1 MPTLLSR
8 LAAVAFGG
16 LTILSISPGAA
27 LADKYPSKP
36 VRVIVPFAPG
46 GTADTL
52 GRIAAMKLS
61 QALGEQFVVENKPG
75 AGGLLGADVVAHAAP
90 DGYTLVVSGIASNV
104 IAPALNPQGT
114 NFDPIKD
121 FTHIVLLGGPPDVLI
136 VYKGEP
142 VHTLTEFVALA
153 KSTPDGLS
161 YGTPGIGT
169 HGHLVCEMLQRE
181 AGFKMTTVPYRGASA
196 AAEDIVGG
204 HVPAGCFTL
213 TTASGQIRAGNLRG
227 IAVTSK
233 RRLPDYPEI
242 PTFVELGYPDLV
254 AVTWFS
260 LSGPKGL
267 PPDVVET
274 VNKTVIKGF
283 EDPEVKKRLAVD
295 AIDPEPYTPDEFLK
309 FVEDETKRW
318 APLAREV
325 GAAMKK

>member
-8 LAAVAFGG
+8 LGAAVVG
-16 LTILSISPGAA
+16 LTVLSIAAGSA

-36 VRVIVPFAPG
+36 VRIIVPFAPG

-52 GRIAAMKLS
+52 GRVAAMKLS
-61 QALGEQFVVENKPG
+61 QALGEQFIVENKPG
-75 AGGLLGADVVAHAAP
+75 AGGMLGANLVAHATP

-104 IAPALNPQGT
+104 IAPALNPQGAD
-114 NFDPIKD
+114 FDPIKD
-121 FTHIVLLGGPPDVLI
+121 FTHIVLLGGPPDVLV

-142 VHTLTEFVALA
+142 VKTLKDFIALA
-153 KSTPDGLS
+153 KSTSGRLS

-169 HGHLVCEMLQRE
+169 HGHLVCELLQRE

-196 AAEDIVGG
+196 AAADIMGG
-204 HVPAGCFTL
+204 QVPAGCFTL
-213 TTASGQIRAGNLRG
+213 TTASGQIRAGTLRG

-233 RRLPDYPEI
+233 RRLPDYPDI
-242 PTFVELGYPDLV
+242 PTFGESGYPDLI

-260 LSGPKGL
+260 LSGPKGM
-267 PPDVVET
+267 PPDIVDLI
-274 VNKTVIKGF
+274 NKTVIKGF
-283 EDPEVKKRLAVD
+283 EDPDVKKRLAVD
-295 AIDPEPYTPDEFLK
+295 AIDPEPYTPAEFVK

-325 GAAMKK
+325 GETIKK